1 MGPTSNPTVS
11 TLQGKVIAITG
22 AASGVG
28 LETSKKLYCMGALL
42 SLTDN
47 REDVLAK
54 AVKEITAQE
63 SGASPENILSTVAD
77 VRDGQQIK
85 AWITSTVSKFGTLDG
100 AVNAAGVIS
109 RLVGTTD
116 ISQITEDD
124 YDFVTNINQKGV
136 FFCMKEQID
145 AMKAL
150 PKAPRSIVNI
160 ASISGIVGDPFH
172 AHYSAT
178 KHAVI
183 GFTRSAAHEVGRK
196 GIRVNAVAP

>member
-1 MGPTSNPTVS
+1 MKFQS
-11 TLQGKVIAITG
+11 LQGKVIAVTG

-28 LETSKKLYCMGALL
+28 LETSKKLFEMGVRL

-47 REDVLAK
+47 REEPLVA
-54 AVKEITAQE
+54 AVKEITSLNSSIPA
-63 SGASPENILSTVAD
+63 ENILTTVAD
-77 VRDGQQIK
+77 VRNGQQIK
-85 AWITSTVSKFGTLDG
+85 EWITKTVSTFGTLDG

-109 RLVGTTD
+109 RYVGTTD
-116 ISQITEDD
+116 ISQITEED

-136 FFCMKEQID
+136 FFCMKEQIG

-150 PKAPRSIVNI
+150 PQAPRSIVNI

-183 GFTRSAAHEVGRK
+183 GFTRTVAHEVGRK

>member
-1 MGPTSNPTVS
+1 MSSSSLKN
-11 TLQGKVIAITG
+11 KVIAITG

-28 LETSKKLYCMGALL
+28 LETSKKLFLAGARL

-47 REDVLAK
+47 REEPLVA
-54 AVKEITAQE
+54 AVKEITSLDPSISAD
-63 SGASPENILSTVAD
+63 NILITVAD
-77 VRDGQQIK
+77 VRNGQQIK
-85 AWITSTVSKFGTLDG
+85 DWISKTVSTFGTLDG

-109 RLVGTTD
+109 KHVGTTD
-116 ISQITEDD
+116 ISQITEED

-136 FFCMKEQID
+136 FFCMKEQIG

-150 PKAPRSIVNI
+150 QQAPRSIVNI

-172 AHYSAT
+172 SHYSAT

-183 GFTRSAAHEVGRK
+183 GFTRTVAHEVGRK